1 MSSTGKYAG
10 TVDTRTAGSSKGS
23 SKEKGKG
30 EDVDMAVRKA
40 RIENDAR
47 HAKEVF
53 VETLQ
58 VFHRFMKAVIGGA
71 GLVDTDYSGW
81 LSVSGFDPSATILY
95 AGLQPQ
101 AASANMPP
109 GGADYLR
116 STADPTSMMNAL
128 VQATPDT
135 FGIIHSMNSITSEVC
150 KRAIRKHTS
159 KYAAPSRMFSV
170 EHLHYPYVTSG
181 RLHQLEAYAG
191 HGKAI
196 VNTPPASTSTVIS
209 DQQWQDDRFTQTNV
223 WKEEFTAGTLDDK
236 SAKSTPSE
244 DSINRTVLDV
254 VIWRACDHNLVGLI
268 KEPRF
273 YCCILSAIA
282 QIKEQSG
289 HEYLSLWEC
298 ITAEGS
304 VFSTRFAQLCSDYLL
319 QSSRSARAQP
329 ARDRRGETAG
339 TSIGRVAYASRGY
352 FKYVTV
358 SELDGTV
365 SYDKERAARD
375 AEMMVRR
382 RYRMR

>member
-1 MSSTGKYAG
+1 M
-10 TVDTRTAGSSKGS
+10 
-23 SKEKGKG
+23 
-30 EDVDMAVRKA
+30 KA
-40 RIENDAR
+40 RTVQVENDAR
-47 HAKEVF
+47 RAKDVF

-81 LSVSGFDPSATILY
+81 LSVSGFDPSATVLY
-95 AGLQPQ
+95 SGLQPRTV
-101 AASANMPP
+101 SADMPP
-109 GGADYLR
+109 GAKDYLN
-116 STADPTSMMNAL
+116 STADPTAMMNAL

-150 KRAIRKHTS
+150 RRAIHKYTS

-181 RLHQLEAYAG
+181 RLHQLEAEAG
-191 HGKAI
+191 HGEAI
-196 VNTPPASTSTVIS
+196 VGASTSTSTAIS
-209 DQQWQDDRFTQTNV
+209 NRQWQDDRFTRKNV
-223 WKEEFTAGTLDDK
+223 WTNEFTAGTLDSKSVK
-236 SAKSTPSE
+236 SAPSE
-244 DSINRTVLDV
+244 DSIKRTVLDV
-254 VIWRACDHNLVGLI
+254 VIWRAYDHNLVGLI

-282 QIKEQSG
+282 QIKEQSNNE
-289 HEYLSLWEC
+289 HLSLWEC

-304 VFSTRFAQLCSDYLL
+304 VFSTRFAQLCSDYLS

-329 ARDRRGETAG
+329 ARDRRGETSG

-358 SELDGTV
+358 SETDGTV
-365 SYDKERAARD
+365 GYDKDRAASD